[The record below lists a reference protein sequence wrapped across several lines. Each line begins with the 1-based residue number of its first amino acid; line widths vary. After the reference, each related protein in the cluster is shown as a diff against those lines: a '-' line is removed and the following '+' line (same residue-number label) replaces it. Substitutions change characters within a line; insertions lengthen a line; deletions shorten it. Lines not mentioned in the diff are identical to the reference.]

1 MPTLDEL
8 DRRCVYIDDK
18 ERFLASLYRRQA
30 WTFHP
35 RALRR
40 SKVVYIMKD
49 GIVQKGGGDGSRC
62 STGIAQ

>member
-1 MPTLDEL
+1 MTLDDL
-8 DRRCVYIDDK
+8 DRRCTYLEEK
-18 ERFLASLYRRQA
+18 ERFLACLYKKQP
-30 WTFHP
+30 WTYHP
-35 RALRR
+35 RAIRR